1 MFSLV
6 CVPPAPCHKC
16 IMRKAEPLLCW
27 RSYEYQERERARE
40 NQTQT
45 NQDEAS
51 CGGLLSI
58 FVHYSCFKY
67 QTLIIRKINKE
78 FLKWA
83 RCTVLNWANAL
94 ICCI

>member
-1 MFSLV
+1 MSEV
-6 CVPPAPCHKC
+6 NIK
-16 IMRKAEPLLCW
+16 K
-27 RSYEYQERERARE
+27 E
-40 NQTQT
+40 NQTKT

-78 FLKWA
+78 FLKWTP
-83 RCTVLNWANAL
+83 CTVLNCADMLLYLWHSV
-94 ICCI
+94 ITVFGCCFY